1 MNYKTSLLPAVMISV
16 AAINTLSV
24 ATSANAASANN
35 GKQEAVPAVLSVRP
49 PSEYPV
55 PERLTQYTHTIADAT
70 NLSMRNEHC
79 ATISGSDSGWDDS
92 DCF

>member
-1 MNYKTSLLPAVMISV
+1 MNCKNSLLPAVMISV
-16 AAINTLSV
+16 AAINTLTV
-24 ATSANAASANN
+24 ATKAHATSPSNAE
-35 GKQEAVPAVLSVRP
+35 EAVPAVLSVRP

-55 PERLTQYTHTIADAT
+55 PQRLTEYTNSIADAT
-70 NLSMRNEHC
+70 NLSKRKDHC

>member
-16 AAINTLSV
+16 AAINTLNV
-24 ATSANAASANN
+24 ANKADAASPSNA
-35 GKQEAVPAVLSVRP
+35 KEVVPAVLSVRP

-55 PERLTQYTHTIADAT
+55 PERLTEYTNSIADAT

-79 ATISGSDSGWDDS
+79 ATISGSDNGWDDS

>member
-1 MNYKTSLLPAVMISV
+1 MNYKTSLLPAVMLSV
-16 AAINTLSV
+16 AAINTLTV
-24 ATSANAASANN
+24 AASANAASATN
-35 GKQEAVPAVLSVRP
+35 GEQAVPAVLSVRP

>member
-1 MNYKTSLLPAVMISV
+1 MNYKTGLLPAVMISV
-16 AAINTLSV
+16 AAINTVTV
-24 ATSANAASANN
+24 ATKADAASPSN
-35 GKQEAVPAVLSVRP
+35 GQEAVPAVLSVRP

-55 PERLTQYTHTIADAT
+55 PERLTQYTNSIADAT
-70 NLSMRNEHC
+70 TYSMRDHC